1 MSTASEMLMSLQ
13 KQQSLLKSE
22 PPQKLRKHIMSGI
35 NKWFVRND
43 NNNFDCLIVKINE
56 IDKMM

>member
-1 MSTASEMLMSLQ
+1 MLKSLQ